1 MACRLSEGW
10 GGRVVE
16 PIGGAENARETRA
29 VAHRGGTAGHAAGLW
44 YGLAG
49 GMLYW
54 ET

>member
-1 MACRLSEGW
+1 V
-10 GGRVVE
+10 GRVVE
-16 PIGGAENARETRA
+16 PISGAENAGETRA
-29 VAHRGGTAGHAAGLW
+29 VSPHRGGTAGHAAGLW

>member
-1 MACRLSEGW
+1 
-10 GGRVVE
+10 VVE
-16 PIGGAENARETRA
+16 PIGGAANAGETHA
-29 VAHRGGTAGHAAGLW
+29 VSAHRGGTAGHAAGLW